1 MQGNMLLKLLLCI
14 FVSASFAAA
23 WPSLRGTGRQG
34 LQKLQGEEDASWR
47 AMFNDF
53 DRNHDG
59 RLGPG
64 EIVRTGHTL
73 GRRSAAKLMDMVAED
88 GSIDFD
94 QFKNVLSS
102 GNLAS
107 SNPSAGFDGDAAQ
120 DPMGALISTLN
131 DAPTA
136 DLSAVSETVK
146 DMGETAV
153 AQTVED
159 VDEEQQLVDK
169 GETAAIEDAADAN
182 PKLTREQRSA
192 IDRAEG
198 ELDRHG

>member
-1 MQGNMLLKLLLCI
+1 MPRSAHMQGNMLLKLLLCI

-88 GSIDFD
+88 GSIDCYNGS
-94 QFKNVLSS
+94 QFP
-102 GNLAS
+102 G
-107 SNPSAGFDGDAAQ
+107 Q
-120 DPMGALISTLN
+120 D
-131 DAPTA
+131 
-136 DLSAVSETVK
+136 K
-146 DMGETAV
+146 
-153 AQTVED
+153 
-159 VDEEQQLVDK
+159 
-169 GETAAIEDAADAN
+169 AAI
-182 PKLTREQRSA
+182 
-192 IDRAEG
+192 AEICG
-198 ELDRHG
+198 VE